1 MLGSSALVLSLLALG
16 IGPHVVFAG
25 TPVRGRTSSY
35 QRVGSASQLPM
46 SHFAP
51 NTRCAEPPCSEQVHI
66 QLGGPGEMVVV
77 FASAPSTNTSA
88 RVTFGE
94 VGAPSSK
101 LTVAGTTATYSQLM
115 YWSTNTWNPE
125 MGLPTL
131 TPEQVAAI
139 RTTTSWAADSKSGLH
154 GGAWANVS
162 VDQVLEEGDQLGN
175 YKNYLENYNSPQL
188 HTVVLRGLKGG
199 QRYEYSVD
207 RDDRVFSFVMPKDT
221 FPFTFGL
228 TADVDQTEVTNATFN
243 ALAAMAPG
251 AVLLAGDLAYANGYY
266 PRWDS
271 YAQLAE
277 ALSTAVPIMTCPGN
291 HETGFLEAFQSYKAR
306 YPMPAA
312 ASGSTDPTYW
322 SRDIGPAHV
331 VSLNTYAGTNPS
343 SAQYR
348 WLEEDLATRFDRR
361 RTPWLVVMMHAP
373 WYNSNTKHVRESE
386 PMRGDMEAL
395 LYSFGANIVL
405 SGHVHSYERTA
416 PMYNNASDPCGA
428 TYLNLGDGGKGM
440 ANVKWLPGESGA
452 PQPEWSLFRQ
462 ASFGAGQLELVND
475 THAYFKWHRHSC
487 YDEDAPLNENVNA
500 SGCISTGDDSL
511 QSTLVSDETWIVR
524 PSAAQCEGQEQHEV
538 RGMPKPAPSSFAS
551 LVGLPSCGQ
560 DELLNTTTG
569 ECIVVR
575 GQARRLE
582 TNFV

>member
-1 MLGSSALVLSLLALG
+1 MGSSALTLSLLVVG
-16 IGPHVVFAG
+16 VGPSLVFGGA
-25 TPVRGRTSSY
+25 PVNGRTSIY

-51 NTRCAEPPCSEQVHI
+51 NTRCVEPPCSEQVHL

-77 FASAPSTNTSA
+77 FASAPSTNTVA
-88 RVTFGE
+88 RVIFGE
-94 VGAPSSK
+94 AGVPSSK
-101 LTVAGTTATYSQLM
+101 LAVFGTTATYSQLV
-115 YWSTNTWNPE
+115 YWYAKHWNPD

-139 RTTTSWAADSKSGLH
+139 RTTSSWASDPKSGLH
-154 GGAWANVS
+154 GSAWENIS
-162 VDQVLEEGDQLGN
+162 VEQVLEEGDQLGN
-175 YKNYLENYNSPQL
+175 YKNPSEHYNSPQL
-188 HTVVLRGLKGG
+188 HTVVLRGLRGG

-207 RDDRVFSFVMPKDT
+207 RDDRVFSFVMPEDT
-221 FPFTFGL
+221 FPFTFGV
-228 TADVDQTEVTNATFN
+228 TADVDQTEVTNATFQ

-271 YAQLAE
+271 FGKLAE
-277 ALSTAVPIMTCPGN
+277 ALSAAVPTMTCPGN
-291 HETGFLEAFQSYKAR
+291 HETGYMEAFQSYKAR

-331 VSLNTYAGTNPS
+331 ISLNSYAGTHRN

-348 WLEEDLATRFDRR
+348 WLEEDLASRFDRR

-373 WYNSNTKHVRESE
+373 WYSSNTKHLQE
-386 PMRGDMEAL
+386 PELMRGDMETL
-395 LYSFGANIVL
+395 LYSFGANVVV

-416 PMYNNASDPCGA
+416 PMYNNASDPCGT
-428 TYLNLGDGGKGM
+428 TYLNLGDGGKGK
-440 ANVKWLPGESGA
+440 ANVKWLPGEDDA

-462 ASFGAGQLELVND
+462 ASFGVGKLELVND
-475 THAYFKWHRHSC
+475 THAYFRWHRHSC
-487 YDEDAPLNENVNA
+487 YDEEAPLNENFSA
-500 SGCISTGDDSL
+500 SACVSTGDDSL
-511 QSTLVSDETWIVR
+511 QKTLVSDETWIVR
-524 PSAAQCEGQEQHEV
+524 PSVAQCKGQEQHEAQMKA
-538 RGMPKPAPSSFAS
+538 RPRSPSFAS
-551 LVGLPSCGQ
+551 LIGIPSCGQ

-575 GQARRLE
+575 GPARRLD

>member
-1 MLGSSALVLSLLALG
+1 
-16 IGPHVVFAG
+16 
-25 TPVRGRTSSY
+25 
-35 QRVGSASQLPM
+35 M

-51 NTRCAEPPCSEQVHI
+51 NTRCVEPPCSEQVHL

-77 FASAPSTNTSA
+77 FASAPSTNTVA
-88 RVTFGE
+88 RVIFGE
-94 VGAPSSK
+94 AGVPSSK
-101 LTVAGTTATYSQLM
+101 LAVFGTTATYSQLV
-115 YWSTNTWNPE
+115 YWYAKHWNPD

-139 RTTTSWAADSKSGLH
+139 RTTSSWASDPKSGLH
-154 GGAWANVS
+154 GSAWENIS
-162 VDQVLEEGDQLGN
+162 VEQVLEEGDQLGN
-175 YKNYLENYNSPQL
+175 YKNPSEHYNSPQL
-188 HTVVLRGLKGG
+188 HTVVLRGLRGG

-207 RDDRVFSFVMPKDT
+207 RDDRVFSFVMPEDT
-221 FPFTFGL
+221 FPFTFGV
-228 TADVDQTEVTNATFN
+228 TADVDQTEVTNATFQ

-271 YAQLAE
+271 FGKLAE
-277 ALSTAVPIMTCPGN
+277 ALSAAVPTMTCPGN
-291 HETGFLEAFQSYKAR
+291 HETGYMEAFQSYKAR

-331 VSLNTYAGTNPS
+331 ISLNSYAGTHRN

-348 WLEEDLATRFDRR
+348 WLEEDLASRFDRR

-373 WYNSNTKHVRESE
+373 WYSSNTKHLQE
-386 PMRGDMEAL
+386 PELMRGDMETL
-395 LYSFGANIVL
+395 LYSFGANVVV

-416 PMYNNASDPCGA
+416 PMYNNASDPCGT
-428 TYLNLGDGGKGM
+428 TYLNLGDGGKGK
-440 ANVKWLPGESGA
+440 ANVKWLPGEDDA

-462 ASFGAGQLELVND
+462 ASFGVGKLELVND
-475 THAYFKWHRHSC
+475 THAYFRWHRHSC
-487 YDEDAPLNENVNA
+487 YDEEAPLNENFSA
-500 SGCISTGDDSL
+500 SACVSTGDDSL
-511 QSTLVSDETWIVR
+511 QKTLVSDETWIVR
-524 PSAAQCEGQEQHEV
+524 PSVAQCKGQEQHEAQMKA
-538 RGMPKPAPSSFAS
+538 RPRSPSFAS
-551 LVGLPSCGQ
+551 LIGIPSCGQ

-575 GQARRLE
+575 GPARRLD